1 MIDLDDIKDVK
12 YRIYQA
18 YNFIDDTQT
27 KQDQTRWLLE
37 DICEFLQI
45 TLPYTNFT
53 ITEEIIDRYLERLN
67 PTDIDNF
74 ITQSVINR
82 SFGCT
87 N

>member
-53 ITEEIIDRYLERLN
+53 ITEEVLDSYIEKLDD
-67 PTDIDNF
+67 TDIDNF

-82 SFGCT
+82 TFGCT

>member
-45 TLPYTNFT
+45 TLPYSNFT
-53 ITEEIIDRYLERLN
+53 ITEEVLDSFIKRLDA
-67 PTDIDNF
+67 TDIDNF

-82 SFGCT
+82 TFGAPF
-87 N
+87 

>member
-53 ITEEIIDRYLERLN
+53 ITEEVLDSYIEKLDV
-67 PTDIDNF
+67 TDIDNF

-82 SFGCT
+82 TFGCT